1 MNLFLDI
8 ETRASEAEGHK
19 QELRLWLRLLTCST
33 MIEREIRRRLRAR
46 FEITLPR
53 FDLLAQLEKA
63 PDGMTL
69 GALSQ
74 RMMVSNGN
82 VTGLIKLL
90 VDQGSV
96 ESFSDPADR
105 RATYVRLTATGHRS
119 FAKMAAVHGD
129 WIAELVA
136 GLDAADMRRLM
147 DGLGRLKRSVQA
159 ISQELGSQEHE

>member
-1 MNLFLDI
+1 MNVVLDI
-8 ETRASEAEGHK
+8 ETRAGEADDHK

-46 FEITLPR
+46 FDVTLPR
-53 FDLLAQLEKA
+53 FDLLAQLDKA

-69 GALSQ
+69 GQLSQ

-82 VTGLIKLL
+82 VTGLVKLL
-90 VDQGSV
+90 VTQGMV

-105 RATYVRLTATGHRS
+105 RTTYVRLTQNGRRS
-119 FAKMAAVHGD
+119 FAEIATAHAD

-136 GLDAADMRRLM
+136 GLDAVDMRRLM
-147 DGLGRLKRSVQA
+147 DGLGRLKSSVRNRSV
-159 ISQELGSQEHE
+159 EYD